1 MTPVRDRSVL
11 RARRHRQKWRADRD
25 RRTQIRHGSPSE
37 QSRFDGEKFKNQGKK
52 KKAPRPHAELFLAGR
67 QSGLKELL
75 CLGYRARATSLTGI
89 AALSSAVSQSFSVR
103 FTCFWAF
110 GLFDFRPMR

>member
-11 RARRHRQKWRADRD
+11 RGRRHRQKWRADRD

-52 KKAPRPHAELFLAGR
+52 EK
-67 QSGLKELL
+67 
-75 CLGYRARATSLTGI
+75 
-89 AALSSAVSQSFSVR
+89 SSAASR
-103 FTCFWAF
+103 GAF
-110 GLFDFRPMR
+110 FGGAAIGA